1 MLENLEKELKRWRQ
15 TRARKPAHE
24 TPADRRTLK
33 VNGQEVLVVKKARK
47 APSSSNPPV
56 TPSSSS

>member
-15 TRARKPAHE
+15 NRGRKPARE
-24 TPADRRTLK
+24 TPADRRTVK

-56 TPSSSS
+56 VPST